1 MDIETLREHCLAKPG
16 TTEGFPFGETVLV
29 IKVMNKMFALIGLD
43 NSPAAVNLKCDP
55 ERAIE
60 FREKHP
66 EIIPGYHMNKQ
77 QWNTVD
83 IEGRLEIAFIK
94 NMVDHSYELV
104 VAGLKKAEKEA
115 LLLMM
120 NDK

>member
-1 MDIETLREHCLAKPG
+1 MDIETLREYCLSKPG

-43 NSPAAVNLKCDP
+43 NSPATVNLKCDP
-55 ERAIE
+55 ERAIDL
-60 FREKHP
+60 REKHP
-66 EIIPGYHMNKQ
+66 EIVPGYHMNKQ

-83 IEGRLEIAFIK
+83 IEGRLDASFIK
-94 NMVDHSYELV
+94 SLVDHSYELV

-115 LLLMM
+115 LKNL
-120 NDK
+120 